1 MRILIF
7 LLSLVV
13 FDKGCSESKTNQDN
27 ISIEYSALS
36 RGSYKLITVDK
47 KAISVINQRGAE
59 PTIKACS
66 ENNWNN
72 LMDALKTVDIEN
84 LPNLKAP
91 SEKRLFDGAAIANL
105 TITYN
110 GNTYKSSSFDHGN
123 PPKEIQTVVKEI
135 LSISEN
141 IE

>member
-1 MRILIF
+1 MKILF
-7 LLSLVV
+7 VLLSLII
-13 FDKGCSESKTNQDN
+13 FDKGCTESKVNQDN
-27 ISIEYSALS
+27 ISIEYTALS
-36 RGSYKLITVDK
+36 RGSYKLIAVNK
-47 KAISVINQRGAE
+47 KTISIINQRGTE
-59 PTIKACS
+59 PMIKPCS
-66 ENNWNN
+66 KENWNS
-72 LMDALKTVDIEN
+72 LIDALKTVDIEN

-123 PPKEIQTVVKEI
+123 PPKDIETVVKEI